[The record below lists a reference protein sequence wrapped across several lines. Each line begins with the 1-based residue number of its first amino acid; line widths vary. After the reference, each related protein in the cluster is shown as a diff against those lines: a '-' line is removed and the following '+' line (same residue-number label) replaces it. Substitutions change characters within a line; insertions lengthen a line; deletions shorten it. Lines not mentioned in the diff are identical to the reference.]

1 VWRAVVYTSTTSAFG
16 EALVPAPGT
25 PAAWITESVRPVPKN
40 IYGVTKVANE
50 LLFRRVDIEDVVTA
64 HLLALEKASSI
75 GFGRCVISATTPPSV
90 WARGTALALRSS
102 ASIAVRTLAAIWRAS
117 LGQRDI
123 ILRRLRT
130 DRILSPGSLE
140 KRDALG

>member
-75 GFGRCVISATTPPSV
+75 GLGRCVISATTPFGVGPRYSL
-90 WARGTALALRSS
+90 GTALERVDRGEDPRSD
-102 ASIAVRTLAAIWRAS
+102 LARVIGTKGYHPEAFADGPYPVS
-117 LGQRDI
+117 GE
-123 ILRRLRT
+123 
-130 DRILSPGSLE
+130 S
-140 KRDALG
+140 